1 MKYISVVL
9 VLLRKARSLRVY
21 KEILALR
28 NTVAPIPLAIV
39 ERRLR
44 FGHRIHQQQVEKWS
58 KVGNYDWKHY
68 VEMDDYSKAL
78 TESVA
83 GRADANESILDIC
96 CNVGRNLNQLANLG
110 FSHLQGVD
118 IMGEAI
124 ERAPEIFPALRS
136 ASLTVGNLTD
146 YLPSL
151 PPKSV
156 DWAIT
161 QSATVELIHPS
172 FRIHRELER
181 VVRRGLVF
189 VISERGHAY
198 PRYWRF
204 LLQRSGFVEL
214 ERRVLPGGLTLLV
227 YLIEAK

>member
-1 MKYISVVL
+1 MNYISVVL
-9 VLLRKARSLRVY
+9 ELLRKIRSLSAYR
-21 KEILALR
+21 EIFALR
-28 NTVAPIPLAIV
+28 NTIAPFPLAIV
-39 ERRLR
+39 DRRLR
-44 FGHRIHQQQVEKWS
+44 FGRRIHQYQVEKWS
-58 KVGNYDWKHY
+58 KVGNYDWRHY
-68 VEMDDYSKAL
+68 VEMDGYSKAL
-78 TESVA
+78 TEEVANWASESESV
-83 GRADANESILDIC
+83 LDIC

-110 FSHLQGVD
+110 FSDLQGVD
-118 IMGEAI
+118 IMSEAI

-136 ASLTVGNLTD
+136 ARLTIENVTD

-172 FRIHRELER
+172 FRVHRELAR
-181 VVRRGLVF
+181 VVRKGLVL

-204 LLQRSGFVEL
+204 LFRRSGFVEL
-214 ERRVLPGGLTLLV
+214 ERRLLPGGLTLLV
-227 YLIEAK
+227 FEIEAE